1 MSHPMRPTPEQL
13 SEWLCAAVQA
23 HGDENRIVIAE
34 HVAHQAYAAG
44 ADAELEACDELIA
57 AGGWEGLREARRPL
71 PTTPQTRALMALQ
84 RVAKWADA
92 GDIAII
98 REVLEGNDG

>member
-1 MSHPMRPTPEQL
+1 MSHFMQPTAEQV
-13 SEWLCAAVQA
+13 SDWLCAAVQA
-23 HGDENRIVIAE
+23 KGKDNEIVIAE

-44 ADAELEACDELIA
+44 ADAELEACDQLIA

-98 REVLEGNDG
+98 REALEATDE